1 MQRPVRGPLQA
12 AERRRGSGGRRSG
25 AALLAAGLVAWRLAC
40 ADDPVPLEAP
50 SAAAPESAMTAAGA
64 ASTGGSAGEGPAA
77 PGAAPHGGAARAR
90 RAPFFSALA
99 RPPLDPPLTINGG
112 FGEYRP
118 GHFHA
123 GVDLGTG
130 ERVGKPVHAPL
141 AGWIAR
147 VRTSGVGYGR
157 SLYLQALEGR
167 LLQFGHLDA
176 FAEPIASAV
185 AAVQDSS
192 GQYEQDLWL
201 EPRRYPVS
209 AGDVMAWTGESGAGG
224 PHLHFEV
231 RRGDTAYNPFRAGLV
246 VRDATAPT
254 IESLTLEPLD
264 EASFV
269 ERCASPYTLR
279 FGARRDTLRVEGRVR
294 AVVSAFDGAGPGA
307 RRIVPWSLA
316 VEFGG
321 RTIECRFDS
330 LSWATD
336 MSECEYVFD
345 AGRIVG
351 GRGLVPWAPAGFR
364 PRVMVCAVPRDQEA
378 GTIVVRPG
386 DAPRPLKIVARDAAG
401 LATTRT
407 VVLRPP
413 RASSRGPDTTRAGG
427 LGGTVAAAERFEF
440 AALPGGGWRVVYR
453 GAPRGS
459 RGVRFELGED
469 GAAAFVASTRGA
481 EWAVVIPASAWQSP
495 WHVRGRDASGLEWSE
510 QGPSLDFGD
519 DASYAARDAQSGR
532 GARGFRWSLPRDA
545 RFEPDAIAE
554 NLRPAP
560 ETAPPELARVV
571 IAGRLEPE
579 GLALRRPVH
588 VAQSLLGLRD
598 TAHVGLYRHDP
609 DGWSCLAARPE
620 PGAAEIAADSR
631 RLGTFALYADTLAP
645 RIVARTPPARA
656 AAAGP
661 YSRWQL
667 EAVLTEAGSG
677 VDPRAS
683 AFEVDGARVPSE
695 WDAEENTLR
704 WRPRVPPAP
713 GTHRF
718 TVVAADRAGNVARSS
733 GTFVL
738 D

>member
-1 MQRPVRGPLQA
+1 
-12 AERRRGSGGRRSG
+12 
-25 AALLAAGLVAWRLAC
+25 
-40 ADDPVPLEAP
+40 
-50 SAAAPESAMTAAGA
+50 AAAPESAMTAAGA
-64 ASTGGSAGEGPAA
+64 ASTDGNAGGGPAA
-77 PGAAPHGGAARAR
+77 PGASPHGGAARAR
-90 RAPFFSALA
+90 PAPFFSALA

-351 GRGLVPWAPAGFR
+351 GRGLVP
-364 PRVMVCAVPRDQEA
+364 
-378 GTIVVRPG
+378 
-386 DAPRPLKIVARDAAG
+386 
-401 LATTRT
+401 
-407 VVLRPP
+407 
-413 RASSRGPDTTRAGG
+413 
-427 LGGTVAAAERFEF
+427 
-440 AALPGGGWRVVYR
+440 
-453 GAPRGS
+453 
-459 RGVRFELGED
+459 GED

-481 EWAVVIPASAWQSP
+481 EWAVVIPAAAWQSP

-510 QGPSLDFGD
+510 QGPPLDFGD

-560 ETAPPELARVV
+560 
-571 IAGRLEPE
+571 
-579 GLALRRPVH
+579 
-588 VAQSLLGLRD
+588 
-598 TAHVGLYRHDP
+598 
-609 DGWSCLAARPE
+609 
-620 PGAAEIAADSR
+620 
-631 RLGTFALYADTLAP
+631 
-645 RIVARTPPARA
+645 
-656 AAAGP
+656 
-661 YSRWQL
+661 
-667 EAVLTEAGSG
+667 
-677 VDPRAS
+677 
-683 AFEVDGARVPSE
+683 
-695 WDAEENTLR
+695 
-704 WRPRVPPAP
+704 
-713 GTHRF
+713 
-718 TVVAADRAGNVARSS
+718 
-733 GTFVL
+733 
-738 D
+738 